1 MNKEDD
7 KIRAIIN
14 ELVAYSLQNG
24 ATAIDIRLKTQNEN
38 KVIEITFNAESFS
51 SEKIND
57 LKKALNM
64 TKSTELEEYYWRIL
78 GDSVDESSLYV
89 VGIMVDTFKLDYTEA
104 LGVKVTLYRKNK

>member
-1 MNKEDD
+1 MNKEDE

-64 TKSTELEEYYWRIL
+64 TKSTELEEHYWKIL
-78 GDSVDESSLYV
+78 GDGESSLYV
-89 VGIMVDTFKLDYTEA
+89 VGIMVDTFKLDYTET